1 MSFFHNLNK
10 TLDSIAARPEAAQLN
25 EREIKKNGKL
35 EEEGFPRIQ
44 AGIQKYTKPGIEK
57 LAKLGREGASK
68 VKMDAT
74 RKEFNQY
81 DSKEVDEGLDDV
93 VKKVG
98 GMAKKAGSAVLNKVG
113 HGDDVDM
120 IRDLQDKLG
129 MLQTGEKPEQKKS
142 NLPEA
147 DKGDAVEDR
156 KERLAKQIYDL
167 SFNIHQNDGYGQ
179 DTSQEQAMLAK
190 LKAEFARLHPGEDAF
205 KIGKALN
212 DREYQQRQQQRN
224 AEFKQNQQASSR
236 STGIMQKAKNA
247 LGGMYEEG
255 LPMVKG
261 PDGKMVPKFAYDNEG
276 PNDLKKSFNDKIAGA
291 KKEVDEML
299 GDVAAEAMRNALGG
313 RQQVADEG
321 NAFTG
326 ALAKTPKG
334 GKFKVGGKEFTD
346 TSSVD
351 EEEDLNPFTNYK
363 KPRADA
369 PKRGEVTR
377 GRHHDIKHDT
387 TDSRYSGMIATRRSD
402 AQGISVGSDTDAEG
416 NTIDKRGRGRPK
428 GPEKGPERT
437 TAKAYKHKGER
448 KVKEGDMEEG
458 ADQGQ
463 AQQIYNDLADIRAIA
478 KQAQRGGEFPQ
489 GYASRLESVLYA
501 AMTMIKNQQSGDA
514 QVREAES
521 TDKKDNRAEKAGK
534 RVAKDIEYD
543 EKKKDGIHGKKRGA
557 EDDKAEKAGKKVS
570 KDIEYDDKKDEVK
583 EDEPKKSKSKFKF
596 GGSVYETLD
605 AQLETL
611 ITEGM
616 SVTVNMSQDDE
627 HGEGRKNITVNADGE
642 DADRLAELLKM
653 AGISQQ
659 SSGCGCGQSPCG
671 CEMVDENNP
680 NWPSNTEYTSAKQ
693 NMDPVSND
701 LVRNKSTGQST
712 VPVIAG
718 QEERMG
724 QDDLSRLREMAGMRQ
739 NEILDEGIM
748 DKIKGML
755 VPKLMKL
762 LGPDAEKIAS
772 AVKQA
777 TGGNLTPSKEN
788 AMKVV
793 QALGINKAAEQG
805 QSPQMAEGI
814 AGNWQG
820 KLQQALY
827 TLGLLGSAGAATA
840 MYGTVTGGNMA
851 VIGILLLMF
860 ANTFFGEAPG
870 QTGAMGKFG
879 NKGTS
884 TQRGLDD
891 YGNPVQNMNVDE
903 NVLASQLRRQVS
915 MEESV
920 KVEQNLLNLYRTFGK

>member
-1 MSFFHNLNK
+1 
-10 TLDSIAARPEAAQLN
+10 
-25 EREIKKNGKL
+25 
-35 EEEGFPRIQ
+35 
-44 AGIQKYTKPGIEK
+44 
-57 LAKLGREGASK
+57 
-68 VKMDAT
+68 
-74 RKEFNQY
+74 
-81 DSKEVDEGLDDV
+81 
-93 VKKVG
+93 
-98 GMAKKAGSAVLNKVG
+98 
-113 HGDDVDM
+113 
-120 IRDLQDKLG
+120 
-129 MLQTGEKPEQKKS
+129 
-142 NLPEA
+142 
-147 DKGDAVEDR
+147 
-156 KERLAKQIYDL
+156 
-167 SFNIHQNDGYGQ
+167 
-179 DTSQEQAMLAK
+179 
-190 LKAEFARLHPGEDAF
+190 
-205 KIGKALN
+205 
-212 DREYQQRQQQRN
+212 
-224 AEFKQNQQASSR
+224 
-236 STGIMQKAKNA
+236 MQKAKNA

-428 GPEKGPERT
+428 GPAKGPERT

-501 AMTMIKNQQSGDA
+501 AMTLIKNQQSGDA

-521 TDKKDNRAEKAGK
+521 TDKKDNRAERAGK

-557 EDDKAEKAGKKVS
+557 EDDKAEKAGKKVA

-583 EDEPKKSKSKFKF
+583 EDEPKKSNSKFKF

-642 DADRLAELLKM
+642 DAERLAELLQM

-659 SSGCGCGQSPCG
+659 SSGD
-671 CEMVDENNP
+671 VIDENDP
-680 NWPSNTEYTSAKQ
+680 NWPSNTETSDNALQ
-693 NMDPVSND
+693 YSGGLNGP
-701 LVRNKSTGQST
+701 KSTGQT
-712 VPVIAG
+712 TIP
-718 QEERMG
+718 
-724 QDDLSRLREMAGMRQ
+724 
-739 NEILDEGIM
+739 
-748 DKIKGML
+748 
-755 VPKLMKL
+755 
-762 LGPDAEKIAS
+762 
-772 AVKQA
+772 
-777 TGGNLTPSKEN
+777 
-788 AMKVV
+788 
-793 QALGINKAAEQG
+793 
-805 QSPQMAEGI
+805 
-814 AGNWQG
+814 
-820 KLQQALY
+820 
-827 TLGLLGSAGAATA
+827 
-840 MYGTVTGGNMA
+840 
-851 VIGILLLMF
+851 
-860 ANTFFGEAPG
+860 
-870 QTGAMGKFG
+870 
-879 NKGTS
+879 
-884 TQRGLDD
+884 
-891 YGNPVQNMNVDE
+891 
-903 NVLASQLRRQVS
+903 VLASQLRRQVS
-915 MEESV
+915 MEESA

>member
-10 TLDSIAARPEAAQLN
+10 TLDGIAARPEAAQLT
-25 EREIKKNGKL
+25 ERDMGKHNNATTGFKALAKKAGGGEKGEKIAGAQFQKMKKAGQI
-35 EEEGFPRIQ
+35 EEEGMSRAAKGYEKYGKEGMQ
-44 AGIQKYTKPGIEK
+44 A
-57 LAKLGREGASK
+57 LAKAGRDGKSLDPIRNK
-68 VKMDAT
+68 
-74 RKEFNQY
+74 Y
-81 DSKEVDEGLDDV
+81 DKYDNKEVDEGLVDV

-98 GMAKKAGSAVLNKVG
+98 GMAKKAGGAVLNKVG

-120 IRDLQDKLG
+120 IRDLQRKMG
-129 MLQTGEKPEQKKS
+129 VAPTGKKPEQKTD
-142 NLPEA
+142 EA
-147 DKGDAVEDR
+147 GAPMT
-156 KERLAKQIYDL
+156 AKQK
-167 SFNIHQNDGYGQ
+167 SF
-179 DTSQEQAMLAK
+179 AK
-190 LKAEFARLHPGEDAF
+190 LAPPTDKITFA
-205 KIGKALN
+205 
-212 DREYQQRQQQRN
+212 
-224 AEFKQNQQASSR
+224 
-236 STGIMQKAKNA
+236 
-247 LGGMYEEG
+247 
-255 LPMVKG
+255 
-261 PDGKMVPKFAYDNEG
+261 
-276 PNDLKKSFNDKIAGA
+276 DKIAGA

-363 KPRADA
+363 KPRADT
-369 PKRGEVTR
+369 PRTGEVTH
-377 GRHHDIKHDT
+377 GAKHDT
-387 TDSRYSGMIATRRSD
+387 KHTATGRIVTRRVD
-402 AQGISVGSDTDAEG
+402 AQGNSVGSETDAEG

-448 KVKEGDMEEG
+448 KVKEGDME
-458 ADQGQ
+458 Q
-463 AQQIYNDLADIRAIA
+463 
-478 KQAQRGGEFPQ
+478 
-489 GYASRLESVLYA
+489 ESDELKA
-501 AMTMIKNQQSGDA
+501 AMTMLKKAGYKVSKA
-514 QVREAES
+514 VEEES
-521 TDKKDNRAEKAGK
+521 THTRDDHAEKAGK

-557 EDDKAEKAGKKVS
+557 EDDRAEKAGKKVA

-596 GGSVYETLD
+596 GGSVYEALD

-616 SVTVNMSQDDE
+616 SVTVNMSQNAEDGQE
-627 HGEGRKNITVNADGE
+627 TKNITVNADGE
-642 DADRLAELLKM
+642 DADRLAELLQM
-653 AGISQQ
+653 AGMSQQ

-671 CEMVDENNP
+671 CDVIDENDP
-680 NWPSNTEYTSAKQ
+680 NWPSNTETSDNALQ
-693 NMDPVSND
+693 YSGGLNGP
-701 LVRNKSTGQST
+701 KSTGQT
-712 VPVIAG
+712 TIPVIAG

-739 NEILDEGIM
+739 DSRLDEGMM

-777 TGGNLTPSKEN
+777 TGGDFTPSKEN

-793 QALGINKAAEQG
+793 QALGIDKAAEQG

-820 KLQQALY
+820 KLIQALY
-827 TLGLLGSAGAATA
+827 TLGLLGSAAVTMWASGPGR
-840 MYGTVTGGNMA
+840 GTGLGVASGLIT
-851 VIGILLLMF
+851 VIGVVLLMF
-860 ANTFFGEAPG
+860 ANTFFSSDSGMV
-870 QTGAMGKFG
+870 GAMGRKGRQGFDTNESL
-879 NKGTS
+879 NKT
-884 TQRGLDD
+884 
-891 YGNPVQNMNVDE
+891 
-903 NVLASQLRRQVS
+903 
-915 MEESV
+915 
-920 KVEQNLLNLYRTFGK
+920 EQNLLNLYQTFRK